1 MGSLSKINGKDLYYS
16 FLAGTHKVLEQQKN
30 INKINVF
37 PVPDGDTGTN
47 LATTFRYITEN
58 VIPEVSITSTARSI
72 ANAALEGSKG
82 NSGIIV
88 AEFLVGFSKKLKNT
102 DYIDVKKFAMNLN
115 SAVHHAY
122 SAVENPVEG
131 TVLTV
136 LREWSEFI
144 NSVKERFTSFIHL
157 LPESLKIA
165 HTSLRRTQNTL
176 EILRRNRVVDAG
188 AQGIVCFLEGVAE
201 FIRDRNL
208 KRLLSLKSPTVEE
221 HIEVLDL
228 DQFNYRFCTETIL
241 EGSGLEKERIRQ
253 AILGL
258 GDSLVIAGSNKKM
271 RIHIHTNS
279 PANFFHS
286 LKDLGVLKYQKA
298 DNMAWQSRAAYHRKW
313 NIALV
318 TDSDCDLPE
327 EIMEKYQIYFL
338 PISIFFGDNHYLDKI
353 TITPNNFYEMLN
365 ESELYP
371 TTSQPNVKDFV
382 NLYTFLCS
390 HYDSIISI
398 HLSKELS
405 GTWKSSH
412 TAADQV
418 SRECGKEISVINS
431 RQLSGSLGLV
441 VYRAALAVEAG
452 YSHQRLLTEMNGW
465 IKQSEILVSV
475 KNFDSM
481 VRGGRVSPMKGRIAN
496 WLNLKPIISLDGNG
510 KSVLL
515 EKAFSQKGNVQKV
528 LRRINKAVSKKKVWK
543 YSVLHAHD
551 PAAAKL
557 YAKQLEDQLG
567 KPADFVIDISPV
579 VGLSAGLGA
588 LAVSLMYE
596 AGSRND

>member
-1 MGSLSKINGKDLYYS
+1 MKD
-16 FLAGTHKVLEQQKN
+16 
-30 INKINVF
+30 
-37 PVPDGDTGTN
+37 
-47 LATTFRYITEN
+47 
-58 VIPEVSITSTARSI
+58 
-72 ANAALEGSKG
+72 
-82 NSGIIV
+82 
-88 AEFLVGFSKKLKNT
+88 
-102 DYIDVKKFAMNLN
+102 
-115 SAVHHAY
+115 
-122 SAVENPVEG
+122 
-131 TVLTV
+131 
-136 LREWSEFI
+136 
-144 NSVKERFTSFIHL
+144 RFTSFVQL
-157 LPESLKIA
+157 LPESLKRA
-165 HTSLRRTQNTL
+165 RASLKHTQDTL
-176 EILRRNRVVDAG
+176 EILKRNRVVDAG
-188 AQGIVCFLEGVAE
+188 AQGIVCFLEGVTE
-201 FIRDRNL
+201 FLRDRNL
-208 KRLLSLKSPTVEE
+208 KKLLRFKRPAVEE

-228 DQFNYRFCTETIL
+228 DEYNYTYCTETIL
-241 EGSGLEKERIRQ
+241 EGAGLEKERIRK
-253 AILGL
+253 AISGL
-258 GDSLVIAGSNKKM
+258 GDSLVIAGFDKKM

-279 PANFFHS
+279 PAKFFHC

-298 DNMAWQSRAAYHRKW
+298 DNMAWQSRAAFHRKW
-313 NIALV
+313 DIALV

-327 EIMEKYQIYFL
+327 EIMENFQIYFL
-338 PISIFFGDNHYLDKI
+338 PISIFFGENHYLDKI

-371 TTSQPNVKDFV
+371 TTSQPNVKDFQ
-382 NLYTFLCS
+382 NLYAFLCS
-390 HYDSIISI
+390 HYNSIISI

-405 GTWKSSH
+405 GTWKSSQV
-412 TAADQV
+412 AAQQV
-418 SRECGKEISVINS
+418 SREYGKKISAINS
-431 RQLSGSLGLV
+431 RQLSGSLGLI

-452 YSHQRLLTEMNGW
+452 YSHQRLFEEIDGW

-557 YAKQLEDQLG
+557 YAKQLEIQLG
-567 KPADFVIDISPV
+567 KPADFIIDISPV

-588 LAVSLMYE
+588 LAVSIMYE
-596 AGSRND
+596 

>member
-1 MGSLSKINGKDLYYS
+1 MERLLKINGKDLYYS
-16 FLAGTHKVLEQQKN
+16 FVAGTHQVLKQQKY

-47 LATTFRYITEN
+47 LATTFRYITDN
-58 VIPEVSITSTARSI
+58 VAPEESISSTAHSI
-72 ANAALEGSKG
+72 ASAALDGSRG

-88 AEFLVGFSKKLKNT
+88 AEFLVGFSKKLENT
-102 DYIDVKKFAMNLN
+102 DFIDVKKFAMILN

-122 SAVENPVEG
+122 RAVENPVEG

-144 NSVKERFTSFIHL
+144 NSVKDHFTSFL
-157 LPESLKIA
+157 QLVPESLKMA
-165 HTSLRRTQNTL
+165 RTSLKQTQSTL
-176 EILRRNRVVDAG
+176 EILKRNRVVDAG
-188 AQGIVCFLEGVAE
+188 AQGIVCFLEGVTE
-201 FIRDRNL
+201 FIRERNL
-208 KRLLSLKSPTVEE
+208 KKLLSLKSPKVEE
-221 HIEVLDL
+221 HIEILDL
-228 DQFNYRFCTETIL
+228 DQFNYKYCTETIL
-241 EGSGLEKERIRQ
+241 EGSGLEKERIRK
-253 AILGL
+253 AVLGL
-258 GDSLVIAGSNKKM
+258 GDSLVIAGSGKKM

-279 PANFFHS
+279 PTKFFHC

-313 NIALV
+313 DIALV

-327 EIMEKYQIYFL
+327 EIMENYQIYFL

-365 ESELYP
+365 ESEPYP
-371 TTSQPNVKDFV
+371 TTSQPNVKDFL
-382 NLYTFLCS
+382 NLYSFLCS
-390 HYDSIISI
+390 HYESVISI

-405 GTWKSSH
+405 GTWKSGQ
-412 TAADQV
+412 TAASQV
-418 SRECGKEISVINS
+418 SREIGKTISVINS
-431 RQLSGSLGLV
+431 RHLSGSLGLI
-441 VYRAALAVEAG
+441 VYRAALAIEAG
-452 YSHQRLLTEMNGW
+452 YSHQRILADMDGW

-481 VRGGRVSPMKGRIAN
+481 VRGGRVSPMKGKIAN
-496 WLNLKPIISLDGNG
+496 WLNLKPIISVDERG
-510 KSVLL
+510 KSILL

-528 LRRINKAVSKKKVWK
+528 IKRIRKAVSGKKIWK

-551 PAAAKL
+551 PAVAKQ
-557 YAKQLEDQLG
+557 YAKQLEKQLG
-567 KPADFVIDISPV
+567 KPADFIIDISPV

-596 AGSRND
+596 

>member
-1 MGSLSKINGKDLYYS
+1 MERLSRINGKDLYYS
-16 FLAGTHKVLEQQKN
+16 FIAGTQKVLEQQAN

-58 VIPEVSITSTARSI
+58 VNPEESIASTAHSI
-72 ANAALEGSKG
+72 ANAALEGSRG

-88 AEFLVGFSKKLKNT
+88 AEFLAGFSKKLKNT
-102 DYIDVKKFAMNLN
+102 DFIDVKKFAMILN
-115 SAVHHAY
+115 NAVRQAY
-122 SAVENPVEG
+122 ESVENPVEG

-144 NSVKERFTSFIHL
+144 NAMKDRFSSFIQL

-165 HTSLRRTQNTL
+165 RASLKHTQYTL
-176 EILRRNRVVDAG
+176 EILKRNRVVDAG
-188 AQGIVCFLEGVAE
+188 AQGIVCFLEGITE
-201 FIRDRNL
+201 FIQDRNL
-208 KRLLSLKSPTVEE
+208 KKLLRFKSPAVEE

-228 DQFNYRFCTETIL
+228 DDFNYTYCTETIL
-241 EGSGLEKERIRQ
+241 EGSGLKKERIRQ
-253 AILGL
+253 AVSGL
-258 GDSLVIAGSNKKM
+258 GNSLVIAGSDLKM
-271 RIHIHTNS
+271 RIHVHTNV
-279 PANFFHS
+279 PAKFFHC
-286 LKDLGVLKYQKA
+286 LKDFGVLRYQKA
-298 DNMAWQSRAAYHRKW
+298 DNMAWQSRAVHHRKW

-327 EIMEKYQIYFL
+327 DIMKNYQIYFL
-338 PISIFFGDNHYLDKI
+338 PISIYFGDNHYLDKV

-365 ESELYP
+365 EAEQYP
-371 TTSQPNVKDFV
+371 TTSQPNVKDFG
-382 NLYTFLCS
+382 NLYHFLCS

-405 GTWKSSH
+405 GTWKSGQ
-412 TAADQV
+412 TAAVQV

-441 VYRAALAVEAG
+441 VYRAALAIEAG
-452 YSHQRLLTEMNGW
+452 YSHQRILADMNKW

-481 VRGGRVSPMKGRIAN
+481 VRGGRVSPMKGKLAN
-496 WLNLKPIISLDGNG
+496 WLNLKPIISLDETG
-510 KSVLL
+510 KSILL

-528 LRRINKAVSKKKVWK
+528 IRRIRKAVSGKKIWK

-551 PAAAKL
+551 PDAAQW
-557 YAKQLEDQLG
+557 YAGQLEDQLG
-567 KPADFVIDISPV
+567 TSADFIIDISPV

-596 AGSRND
+596 